1 MERTVTCK
9 ILSADLSNM
18 GDKTYG
24 YIGVET
30 DEKEHLKIK
39 VSAFTKA
46 DTLDIGARVR
56 IVGNNFSDALWDAKT
71 ITLVTNE

>member
-1 MERTVTCK
+1 MERTVVCK
-9 ILSADLSNM
+9 ITSANLSNM
-18 GDKTYG
+18 GNKTYG

-46 DTLDIGARVR
+46 ETLDVGARVQ
-56 IVGNNFSDALWDAKT
+56 IVGNSLSNALWDAK
-71 ITLVTNE
+71 IISHVTDV

>member
-9 ILSADLSNM
+9 ILSADLSKM

-30 DEKEHLKIK
+30 DENEHLKIK